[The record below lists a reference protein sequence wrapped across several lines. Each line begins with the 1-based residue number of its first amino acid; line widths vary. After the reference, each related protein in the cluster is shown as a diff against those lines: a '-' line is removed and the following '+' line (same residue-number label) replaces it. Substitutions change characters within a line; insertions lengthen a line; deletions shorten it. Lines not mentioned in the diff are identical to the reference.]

1 MLVVV
6 SLCVIPE
13 QVVSTAHMFE
23 RGSVRGEPET
33 AWRVARASATRHGPF
48 EFSCGDDRDAL
59 RRFVFL
65 KPTSAS
71 RWPKQGT
78 VAVHRGSPFLARTTA
93 GSRDPRGPTNPAV
106 ALQRDGGN
114 FVVAQA
120 VACED
125 LHDPRDVILSGAD
138 RLALGIKDGDD
149 VPLCATMVF
158 VPTTCGLSRRCSTV
172 RVVVV
177 PGDVDVNIVK
187 RGTQVR
193 TLVRSG
199 DQFVGRVGRTH
210 TSPPQLATVLWAEAG
225 VAGSAASDAAL
236 TRFHA
241 LYLCG
246 PEDLDAEDV
255 IRNM

>member
-1 MLVVV
+1 
-6 SLCVIPE
+6 
-13 QVVSTAHMFE
+13 
-23 RGSVRGEPET
+23 
-33 AWRVARASATRHGPF
+33 
-48 EFSCGDDRDAL
+48 
-59 RRFVFL
+59 
-65 KPTSAS
+65 
-71 RWPKQGT
+71 
-78 VAVHRGSPFLARTTA
+78 
-93 GSRDPRGPTNPAV
+93 
-106 ALQRDGGN
+106 
-114 FVVAQA
+114 

-138 RLALGIKDGDD
+138 RLALNIEDGDD
-149 VPLCATMVF
+149 AVHDIPLCATMVF
-158 VPTTCGLSRRCSTV
+158 VPTTCGLSRCCSSTV

-177 PGDVDVNIVK
+177 PGDVDVNIVQ
-187 RGTQVR
+187 RGTRVR

-225 VAGSAASDAAL
+225 VAASAASDAAP